1 MQKKFL
7 IKRKD
12 DYSTLLRKSHK
23 ECAKILFQTIKKIQ
37 SKRFKSVPQKRLSKN
52 FSYFKKR
59 IKGDEIINLNKIFQ
73 IKNFVKALVEPG
85 PPRLKLKNNN
95 QILIKKV
102 SILRKKSLIS
112 QLSKKNLKLINKK
125 LYFKSIDLKIIRIDA
140 KSIKPINSNFVSLNI

>member
-59 IKGDEIINLNKIFQ
+59 IKGDEIINLKQKSFQ

-85 PPRLKLKNNN
+85 PLARLKLKNNN
-95 QILIKKV
+95 QILIKRF
-102 SILRKKSLIS
+102 L
-112 QLSKKNLKLINKK
+112 
-125 LYFKSIDLKIIRIDA
+125 F
-140 KSIKPINSNFVSLNI
+140 